1 MSDVIITENVFK
13 SLNILQSQIPTVVA
27 KALRAGAAEL
37 AKQTKKSLRA
47 SNFKS
52 KGMTKGV
59 KYKVDKDYLE
69 AKVHIMG
76 HPLLRIFE
84 KGTYK
89 SGIRRTKRGFSRGS
103 IQPHS
108 FFATAKSNLSGVKDK
123 IFKKLDEEI
132 NKLS

>member
-1 MSDVIITENVFK
+1 MNKVVITENVFK
-13 SLNILQSQIPTVVA
+13 GLGILQSQIPAVVA
-27 KALRAGAAEL
+27 KALRAGATEL
-37 AKQTKKSLRA
+37 TKQTKKNLRA

-52 KGMTKGV
+52 KDMTKGIR
-59 KYKVDKDYLE
+59 YKVDKDYLE

-89 SGIRRTKRGFSRGS
+89 SGIRRTKKGYSRGS
-103 IQPHS
+103 IKPHS
-108 FFATAKSNLSGVKDK
+108 FFATAKGNMSGVRDK

-132 NKLS
+132 NKLK